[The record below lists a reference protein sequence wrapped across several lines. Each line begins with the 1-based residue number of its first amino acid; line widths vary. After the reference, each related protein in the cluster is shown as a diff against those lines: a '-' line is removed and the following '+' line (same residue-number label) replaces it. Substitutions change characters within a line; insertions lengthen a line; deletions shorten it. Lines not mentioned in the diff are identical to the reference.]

1 MAAPMVLAMAA
12 FFNWKLLFVIST
24 AFLLSMSVNEG
35 ARLSDP
41 KVLMP
46 FYSSVVTNF
55 TLKINLTR
63 DEARTPS
70 CYTWR
75 SSRLDVATVQLINS
89 TDNECALSAE
99 ISAVSK
105 SSMRKTSIVLVE
117 NKVTGE
123 VLKCIVIVDELSRIE
138 IETTTR
144 LLYLEDSPEE
154 MIVRGY
160 DSDGNVFSSLQGL
173 EFEWSL
179 HSDTSGSHD
188 DIVDANS
195 ILRILKFSDSH
206 YTTPIHI
213 EKLEDRDRQGDVILV
228 EGMKTGSAFVWA
240 KLTDPVHSS
249 VAHSSVRLMVIAN
262 LIVSPPEAYIL
273 KFATVKY
280 KVEQIRQ
287 NSVVAIT
294 MPSAQ
299 FYLEAVESGICNLDP
314 TTSVATALELGET
327 EVKLIDKN
335 IKVSD
340 QLVQP
345 SAILHVVSA
354 SYLGFTVLP
363 DRKWVLETGR
373 VYTILIDAYDLH
385 SHKLHPSDNVMIESM
400 FPEKYFE
407 VLFSTKNGT
416 YHVVRTLK
424 KGETDLEGSLDTVIK
439 QDGSEFK
446 ITPALSQTQF
456 VEIFDPIVVRP
467 ELLFFPWDP
476 VKQLSHKYQLAASG
490 GSGDYIWSSNDPTV
504 ATVNKYGEVTTSN
517 LGETEVTAADR
528 RNTLHKGTAKIHILP
543 PSGMEFRPE
552 RVEVVVGSYLPL
564 PLDVQTILGGR
575 VYSFHD
581 CRNMPLN
588 VTFSDP
594 SVVELVKGFSSLAE
608 GSCTTVKVKALQQ
621 GHTKVKVTY
630 SHGKV
635 ILDSSI
641 TIATYEPLEPID
653 PEKEA
658 VVTLGSSKEVVFSG
672 GPQPWVLDSSK
683 YFQIPHNGGK
693 KVSSGESKNVLI
705 HPVKTIGSL
714 KRVHTFFVTCKN
726 YGEQTLTLRV
736 GNEKTAKNQNPAVV
750 ETSVSFVCA
759 EPVEIHLQPDI
770 ELPRDLPPCPA
781 SREPNAQIPVYCK
794 KSLDIL
800 VSVTDKNGRK
810 FDNISSL
817 EFDWSLSDTSL
828 ASLPY
833 DLESEVTVTLTGRKI
848 VSNTMLLRPNGVPGL
863 ETITVSVSSYK
874 QEYLNAA
881 KSTQSAKITPTI
893 TKTLDLRLVEEAVVS
908 PETLAVFNH
917 PSNKVAVDIDRGSG
931 YFYVVEGR
939 TEVIDLKYQEKA
951 KKIQIIPIKD
961 GQLTV
966 TIYDLC
972 IATSQPAQI
981 TVTVSGVGS
990 VQLYVMDKVEVGQ
1003 DVKARVEVL
1012 DVSGERLYASFF
1024 PLMGLN
1030 LLAASD
1036 IVTLKR
1042 DQASA
1047 PDKYSALYTVHG
1059 SVVGHTTL
1067 KAIVQLPDRSNVT
1080 SAVRPVEVF
1089 PPLEL
1094 IPRNITL
1101 IIGALFQ
1108 VLSRGGPR
1116 PQCTVEYSIRN
1127 SDIALVSSSGLLK
1140 AQELGATRVVG
1151 QAVGQDPETGGT
1163 VVYSQDEAIVNVVR
1177 LVGVKIHAPLTRLQ
1191 SGTTMPMFAVG
1202 LTEHE
1207 TPFMFGASVPPFSF
1221 KWTVNKKDVAHL
1233 QSVYHKS
1240 NISPGQEGNFGSQLV
1255 AIETGHVSVR
1265 LQVTPVKGQ
1274 GQVVGDDVLTDEL
1287 QVQVFEELV
1296 MLQPRVCDGDLLM
1309 TPNTEAVLKTNRDGG
1324 AQMSYEVVGQGREV
1338 ATVVDGVLISGPT
1351 QGQAALHVT
1360 AMEESGVVQTLVV
1373 MVKVK
1378 PVSYLMINSDTQLRT
1393 SGQTL
1398 STVPRGATLLFT
1410 VTYHDDVGASFYSTN
1425 IDMRFRCS
1433 RYDLAQV
1440 NHGLDNNTIVMKT
1453 ASVGQTILKVWDN
1466 YKPWLMDYINVPVGN
1481 AIEPA
1486 LPSLSVGSVVCFTAP
1501 LTTDNGLPGTWKGS
1515 KGLVVDIKSGIS
1527 NAQHPGP
1534 ASLTYTVS
1542 DDVLTSTEVQLEP
1555 VGIVTMESGSEFVS
1569 TVTKNGDTV
1578 FTVYVNL
1585 GDTPTV
1591 QGSGCLSL
1599 ISEQNYKPPSMPFTC
1614 DLGLNYG
1621 GQNLDI
1627 GDLFTIKP
1635 VFISKQGR
1643 YACQIKPVSST
1654 STSKISTAEISV
1666 VVTATVTEF
1675 KGQREV
1681 KAKPLSLP
1689 FLPPFHIHN
1698 TEIHVSTLTPLSS
1711 VRVST
1716 NVKMAS
1722 QIQVVVSDPSI
1733 LEALPP
1739 ESDAQSN
1746 DIIIYPIKLL
1756 NSVALWEREQLDVWV
1771 NLIGRK
1777 TGQKV
1782 KIPVFIRLIGQKP
1795 DISSLGDVGW
1805 RKLFSSILHN
1815 YQYWFILLIIIFVT
1829 ALTVLFGYHA
1839 VYGPRYNA
1847 AANTSFVQSP
1857 KGSPVPQNY
1866 SPSSPPAYSSYYA
1879 SPTPKT
1885 PMLWSTYQPLDGNS
1899 PARRRSPVPRY
1910 SPS

>member
-228 EGMKTGSAFVWA
+228 EGMKTGSAF
-240 KLTDPVHSS
+240 S

-327 EVKLIDKN
+327 EVKLIDK
-335 IKVSD
+335 S
-340 QLVQP
+340 
-345 SAILHVVSA
+345 
-354 SYLGFTVLP
+354 FTVLP

-594 SVVELVKGFSSLAE
+594 SVVEL
-608 GSCTTVKVKALQQ
+608 
-621 GHTKVKVTY
+621 
-630 SHGKV
+630 
-635 ILDSSI
+635 
-641 TIATYEPLEPID
+641 PID

-683 YFQIPHNGGK
+683 YFQIL
-693 KVSSGESKNVLI
+693 SSGESKNVLI
-705 HPVKTIGSL
+705 HP
-714 KRVHTFFVTCKN
+714 
-726 YGEQTLTLRV
+726 
-736 GNEKTAKNQNPAVV
+736 
-750 ETSVSFVCA
+750 
-759 EPVEIHLQPDI
+759 
-770 ELPRDLPPCPA
+770 
-781 SREPNAQIPVYCK
+781 IPVYCK

-1012 DVSGERLYASFF
+1012 DVSGERL
-1024 PLMGLN
+1024 
-1030 LLAASD
+1030 
-1036 IVTLKR
+1036 R

-1501 LTTDNGLPGTWKGS
+1501 LTTDNG
-1515 KGLVVDIKSGIS
+1515 IS

-1866 SPSSPPAYSSYYA
+1866 SPR
-1879 SPTPKT
+1879 KT
-1885 PMLWSTYQPLDGNS
+1885 DLFHSGIISNNANMVIEDILA
-1899 PARRRSPVPRY
+1899 ARLCE
-1910 SPS
+1910 